1 MSTKSASWAKW
12 PSKWLKSLPNAASAK
27 REGGLLGFE
36 TGSLP
41 LFEQTG
47 SEQSKPAS
55 GAILRF
61 EDFVERPL
69 RSTSQRQTDQSRG
82 RLTGETSSGSSGDDG
97 SSAPGA
103 LP

>member
-1 MSTKSASWAKW
+1 MSTKCAYWAKW
-12 PSKWLKSLPNAASAK
+12 PSKWLKRLPNAALAK
-27 REGGLLGFE
+27 REGGVLGIE

-41 LFEQTG
+41 LDDETG

-69 RSTSQRQTDQSRG
+69 RSTSQRQMDQGRG
-82 RLTGETSSGSSGDDG
+82 RLTGETSSGCGGDDG

-103 LP
+103 QP